1 MNKILLVILAI
12 LVLCSCETTTGTTTT
27 SSNRQVLSISGYPS
41 KPDLV
46 VYEYC
51 KADAYGSRLTDE
63 TSELTSR
70 YYSANSPPELGW
82 NYIYLIRDYKIQQT
96 IEKGDTAV
104 VYVIYD
110 YMATLNVDKSDVY
123 VEDMPF
129 LVEFNLVRER
139 NLWKIAA
146 FKTLPC
152 VYKET
157 ALAYLKERFKG
168 SGNQRQED
176 EMLSLIQKVKT
187 LE

>member
-1 MNKILLVILAI
+1 MTKILLIIMAT
-12 LVLCSCETTTGTTTT
+12 LVLCSCGATTSTTT

-51 KADAYGSRLTDE
+51 KADAYGSRLTSD
-63 TSELTSR
+63 TAELTSR
-70 YYSANSPPELGW
+70 YYSVNSPPELGW

-96 IEKGDTAV
+96 IEKGDTAT

-110 YMATLNVDKSDVY
+110 YMATLNVDKADVY

-129 LVEFNLVRER
+129 LVEFNLVKER
-139 NLWKIAA
+139 GLWKIAA

-168 SGNQRQED
+168 AGNQKQED

>member
-1 MNKILLVILAI
+1 MRNSLIIILVIFA
-12 LVLCSCETTTGTTTT
+12 LCSCATTT
-27 SSNRQVLSISGYPS
+27 SNTTSNSRAVLSVSGYPS

-51 KADAYGSRLTDE
+51 KADAYGSRLTPE
-63 TSELTSR
+63 TAELTSR
-70 YYSANSPPELGW
+70 FYSLTSPPELGW

-96 IEKGDTAV
+96 IEKGDTAT

-110 YMATLNVDKSDVY
+110 YMATLNIDKADVY

-129 LVEFNLVRER
+129 LVEFNLVKER
-139 NLWKIAA
+139 GGWKIAA

-168 SGNQRQED
+168 AGSQKQED

>member
-1 MNKILLVILAI
+1 MAKIFLIIMVL
-12 LVLCSCETTTGTTTT
+12 LVLCSCAATTGTTT
-27 SSNRQVLSISGYPS
+27 SSNRQVLSISAYPT

-51 KADAYGSRLTDE
+51 KADAYGSRLSSE
-63 TSELTSR
+63 TAELTSR
-70 YYSANSPPELGW
+70 FYSVNSPPELGW

-96 IEKGDTAV
+96 IEKGDTAT

-110 YMATLNVDKSDVY
+110 YMATLNIDKADVY

-129 LVEFNLVRER
+129 LVEFNLVKER
-139 NLWKIAA
+139 GGWKIAA

-157 ALAYLKERFKG
+157 ALAYLKERFKS
-168 SGNQRQED
+168 SGNQKQED

>member
-1 MNKILLVILAI
+1 MIRIFLIIIATLA
-12 LVLCSCETTTGTTTT
+12 LCSCATTTGTTT
-27 SSNRQVLSISGYPS
+27 SSNRQVLSISAYPS

-51 KADAYGSRLTDE
+51 KADAYGSRLSPE
-63 TSELTSR
+63 TAELTSR
-70 YYSANSPPELGW
+70 FYSVNSPPELGW

-96 IEKGDTAV
+96 IEKGDTAT

-110 YMATLNVDKSDVY
+110 YMATLNVDTADVY

-129 LVEFNLVRER
+129 LVEFNLVKERER
-139 NLWKIAA
+139 WKIAA

-168 SGNQRQED
+168 AGSQKQED